1 MATYVTL
8 LKFTTEGR
16 RGIADT
22 SGLDGAKGAAEAMG
36 VQWKGWYMT
45 FGRYDA
51 VVVVEAPDDEAV
63 ARLALATATS
73 GAIVSETM
81 RAFTEDEF
89 RGLVAALPQ
98 AGGGD
103 GQA

>member
-1 MATYVTL
+1 MATYIAL

-16 RGIADT
+16 QGIGDT
-22 SGLDGAKGAAEAMG
+22 SGLDAAKGVAEAMG

-45 FGRYDA
+45 FGQYDA
-51 VVVVEAPDDEAV
+51 VAVVEAPDDETV
-63 ARLALATATS
+63 AKLALAQATS
-73 GAIVSETM
+73 GGIVSETM

-98 AGGGD
+98 AG
-103 GQA
+103 QA